1 MLDEAMLALIV
12 SLGIALLCCDIVFPV
27 KRSNHGRKAMIN
39 EAMLAL
45 GKEPSSIRELFA
57 YGLERKA
64 QIGEENVFDFSLGN
78 PNVPSPDAVAAAISD
93 IAKMPPSEVH
103 GYTPAQGAP
112 SARTAIAESL
122 NRRFGTAYT
131 AENLY
136 LTCGAAASL
145 NICLK
150 ALVVPGDEVM
160 VISPFFPEYRVWIED
175 NGAKLVMVPARES
188 DFQIDVPAVQR
199 AINEHTKAVII
210 NSPNNPVGVV
220 YTRET
225 LEALAQVLRQADH
238 TIFLMSDEPYRE
250 LVYGGREVPWV
261 PSVYENTIVCYSWS
275 KSLSLPGERIGF
287 LLVPDTV
294 DHARDVYAA
303 ICGAGRAL
311 GFVCAPALF
320 QKVIERCVD
329 EPTDIAAYES
339 NRTMLT
345 GIMDEAGFEYIEPQG
360 AFYLWVKSPEPDA
373 NAFAECAKSHELLFV
388 PSDSFGV
395 TGWVRLG
402 YCVSPQVISG
412 SRDAIKALA
421 AEYK

>member
-1 MLDEAMLALIV
+1 
-12 SLGIALLCCDIVFPV
+12 
-27 KRSNHGRKAMIN
+27 MIN
-39 EAMLAL
+39 EAMLTL

-78 PNVPSPDAVAAAISD
+78 PNVPAPDAVSAAIRDLSE
-93 IAKMPPSEVH
+93 MPPSSIH

-112 SARTAIAESL
+112 SVRTAIADSL
-122 NRRFGTAYT
+122 NRRFGTDYT
-131 AENLY
+131 MNNLY

-160 VISPFFPEYRVWIED
+160 VISPFFPEYRVWIEG

-188 DFQIDVPAVQR
+188 DFQIDVPAVAQ
-199 AINEHTKAVII
+199 AITERTKAVII

-225 LEALAQVLRQADH
+225 LEQLADALRAADH
-238 TIFLMSDEPYRE
+238 PIYLMSDEPYRE
-250 LVYGGREVPWV
+250 LVYGGKEVPWV
-261 PSVYENTIVCYSWS
+261 PAIYENTIVCYSWS
-275 KSLSLPGERIGF
+275 KSLSMPGERIGF

-294 DHARDVYAA
+294 SQANDVYAA

-345 GIMDEAGFEYIEPQG
+345 EIMDEAGLEYIEPEG

-373 NAFAECAKSHELLFV
+373 NAFAERAKKHELLLV

-402 YCVSPQVISG
+402 YCVSQQVISG
-412 SRDAIKALA
+412 SREAIIALA